1 MAGKISVGSS
11 CRANRM
17 HFILSD
23 WQNLPPASR
32 RRPRPARRPSNI
44 SAPPISPSTAAF
56 PRAKRYSQH
65 TYLTTERRG
74 GRPDTCRSA
83 WRTTERHDA
92 SARGQIE
99 AVGPR
104 PECGALNGAHR
115 PCDGTP
121 WWRATCWR
129 IAERQC
135 EREHCNGVG
144 GCSALYSRRRRR
156 VPGRSS

>member
-1 MAGKISVGSS
+1 MGSS
-11 CRANRM
+11 CMTNWM

-23 WQNLPPASR
+23 DGKTYHQQADR
-32 RRPRPARRPSNI
+32 HRPRYGRHPTNVTAPSLGFR
-44 SAPPISPSTAAF
+44 AASTAF
-56 PRAKRYSQH
+56 SRAKRYSEH
-65 TYLTTERRG
+65 TYLATERRG